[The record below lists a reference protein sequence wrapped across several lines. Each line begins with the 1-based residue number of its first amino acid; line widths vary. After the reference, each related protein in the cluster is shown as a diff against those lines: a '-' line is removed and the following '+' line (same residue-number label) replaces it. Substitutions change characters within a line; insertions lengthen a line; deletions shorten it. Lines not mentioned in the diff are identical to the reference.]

1 MTYEDMA
8 HDLNNFI
15 ENIVLKSQ
23 NSKEVAIM
31 GHSMG
36 GKASMT
42 LALLYVC
49 FKSEFLLSN
58 FKFV

>member
-42 LALLYVC
+42 LALLYVWC
-49 FKSEFLLSN
+49 VS
-58 FKFV
+58 